1 MARRAEEDARS
12 GKASLSSGA
21 GLQPKPASR
30 RDGLRLGRPEQEH
43 PVKASLSTRATMR
56 PKTLSR
62 REMQREKRRREKAG
76 ERLEIIPY
84 QRPSTRSEC
93 VQGPRP
99 CLYVACK
106 YHLYLDVNPE
116 TGSVKINFP
125 GIEPWEMAETC
136 ALDVAEKGGITL
148 EDVGEILNLTRERV
162 RQVEMD
168 GLTKMQQLS
177 EDYELDAFMGWES
190 DQSKT
195 G

>member
-1 MARRAEEDARS
+1 MVRRASENARS
-12 GKASLSSGA
+12 EKSSLSS
-21 GLQPKPASR
+21 
-30 RDGLRLGRPEQEH
+30 
-43 PVKASLSTRATMR
+43 RAAVR

-62 REMQREKRRREKAG
+62 REMVRDKRRREKAG

-84 QRPSTRSEC
+84 QRPSSRSEC
-93 VQGPRP
+93 ATGPRP

-125 GIEPWEMAETC
+125 GIEPWEMEETC
-136 ALDVAEKGGITL
+136 ALDIAERGGITL
-148 EDVGEILNLTRERV
+148 EEVGDILNLTRERV

-168 GLTKMQQLS
+168 GLTKMQELS
-177 EDYELDAFMGWES
+177 TDYELDAFMGWES
-190 DQSKT
+190 DHAKA

>member
-12 GKASLSSGA
+12 EKAGRGA
-21 GLQPKPASR
+21 GAGIQSPTASR
-30 RDGLRLGRPEQEH
+30 REPARISRADQDH
-43 PVKASLSTRATMR
+43 PLSVSASKRATIR

-93 VQGPRP
+93 VDGPRP

-177 EDYELDAFMGWES
+177 QDYELDAFMGWES

>member
-1 MARRAEEDARS
+1 
-12 GKASLSSGA
+12 
-21 GLQPKPASR
+21 
-30 RDGLRLGRPEQEH
+30 
-43 PVKASLSTRATMR
+43 
-56 PKTLSR
+56 
-62 REMQREKRRREKAG
+62 MQREKRRREKAG
-76 ERLEIIPY
+76 ERLEIILY

-93 VQGPRP
+93 VDGLT

-162 RQVEMD
+162 RQ
-168 GLTKMQQLS
+168 LK
-177 EDYELDAFMGWES
+177 W
-190 DQSKT
+190 T
-195 G
+195 GSPRCNNFRKIMSLMPSWAGNLIKAKPAEYSG